1 MDLLEQSLIAP
12 DATEAANPRASSPAA
27 GAGASSSA
35 AAAAAA
41 PTDTSLQPG
50 DDALLGL
57 PPGVSAPENVEAAFP
72 QPPTQQIEW
81 YHLDP
86 NERYEELRL
95 GEGPGLWRG
104 LAFGGLLSILAVGLF
119 YGCMWIVEPSAALL
133 NPFIDRTYA
142 EARDTMAIH
151 LGGLSP
157 MAATPGAPGT
167 TQPATAGGPKFDVAD
182 LRSAHRPAPSGDD
195 GSGSITWYRFDLP
208 REQVPLY
215 REHLI
220 HAWLD
225 ALKHRV
231 EDGGG
236 DPAFD
241 KAGAPPFWD
250 STEFDDGTRIRLLQ
264 SNGDVAFQAA
274 FSSTRGRVY
283 IRVNH

>member
-1 MDLLEQSLIAP
+1 MQWMDLLEQSLIAP
-12 DATEAANPRASSPAA
+12 DAP
-27 GAGASSSA
+27 GATA
-35 AAAAAA
+35 AAALA
-41 PTDTSLQPG
+41 PG

-57 PPGVSAPENVEAAFP
+57 PPGVSAPENVQAAITPPP
-72 QPPTQQIEW
+72 QRQIQW

-95 GEGPGLWRG
+95 GEGPGLFRG
-104 LAFGGLLSILAVGLF
+104 LAFGTLLSILAVGLF

-133 NPFIDRTYA
+133 NPFIDRTYS
-142 EARDTMAIH
+142 EARDEMAIH

-157 MAATPGAPGT
+157 LVATPGAPGT
-167 TQPATAGGPKFDVAD
+167 TQPSIGVGGGKKFDMAD
-182 LRSAHRPAPSGDD
+182 LRSAHRQSPNGEGTNGAV
-195 GSGSITWYRFDLP
+195 TWYRFDLP

-215 REHLI
+215 REHLVRSWI
-220 HAWLD
+220 D
-225 ALKHRV
+225 SLKHRV

-241 KAGAPPFWD
+241 KTGAPPFWD
-250 STEFDDGTRIRLLQ
+250 TSEFDDGTRIRLLQ

-274 FSSTRGRVY
+274 FSNSRGRVY